1 MRACDRSWHALWLSA
16 NSSSSPLPPLLTVA
30 IPLSMCSYVCPAD
43 PSCNVLVLSL
53 RSGAVGLTLT
63 AATEVFLM
71 EPALNPALTQQAV
84 DRVHRVGQTR
94 PVHVHHLIMADS
106 IEERIMGLTPQLQ
119 PQESLEAAAAA
130 AAAATA
136 ALGAGRSSRAGPL
149 TKDTRSMR
157 AAELTALFS

>member
-1 MRACDRSWHALWLSA
+1 MLVW
-16 NSSSSPLPPLLTVA
+16 
-30 IPLSMCSYVCPAD
+30 PAD

-106 IEERIMGLTPQLQ
+106 IEERIMGLTPQ
-119 PQESLEAAAAA
+119 ESAEAAAAA
-130 AAAATA
+130 AAAASA

>member
-1 MRACDRSWHALWLSA
+1 M
-16 NSSSSPLPPLLTVA
+16 
-30 IPLSMCSYVCPAD
+30 
-43 PSCNVLVLSL
+43 LVLSL

-119 PQESLEAAAAA
+119 PQESPEAAAAA
-130 AAAATA
+130 AAVTA
-136 ALGAGRSSRAGPL
+136 ALGTSRSRAGPL